1 MPDDLHTIQH
11 RADLAGD
18 VARALG
24 GAVRVSGG
32 WRARCP
38 VHNGSHPNLSVRNG
52 DEVPLVVT
60 CWSHG
65 CDRRDILA
73 ELRRRGLLDDQR
85 RERRRPEARRDWK
98 SPRVV
103 ELKPEPDQDKLRWLL
118 KRLLPIE
125 GTPVATY
132 LPGVRGVDL
141 PPDGH
146 HLRYLPA
153 NPSKYVWPCMVGIV
167 TDLLDASRIMTLH
180 FTRLKPDGSGKAPL
194 EKNKQRSFLKHFPKK
209 GGVIRLTDDAEVD
222 TRLGLG
228 EGIETCLHV
237 HTQFRRAGWFM
248 PVWSALDAGNLAA
261 LPALR
266 GIGQLYIYA
275 DRGPAGEQAADQLAQ
290 RWLEETEAE
299 VFIAPAP
306 VDDWN
311 SEAAS

>member
-1 MPDDLHTIQH
+1 M
-11 RADLAGD
+11 
-18 VARALG
+18 
-24 GAVRVSGG
+24 
-32 WRARCP
+32 
-38 VHNGSHPNLSVRNG
+38 
-52 DEVPLVVT
+52 
-60 CWSHG
+60 
-65 CDRRDILA
+65 
-73 ELRRRGLLDDQR
+73 RG
-85 RERRRPEARRDWK
+85 
-98 SPRVV
+98 
-103 ELKPEPDQDKLRWLL
+103 
-118 KRLLPIE
+118 I
-125 GTPVATY
+125 
-132 LPGVRGVDL
+132 DL

-153 NPSKYVWPCMVGIV
+153 NPPKYAWPCMVGIV

-194 EKNKQRSFLKHFPKK
+194 PTDEQRSFLKDFPKK

-248 PVWSALDAGNLAA
+248 PVWSALDAGNLRE
-261 LPALR
+261 LPHLL

-275 DRGPAGEQAADQLAQ
+275 DRGPAGEQAADRLAQ

-311 SEAAS
+311 SEVAS